1 MRFNAAHRVHN
12 PELSE
17 AENSQLFGKCNNPNG
32 HGHNYQLQV
41 TLRGVPDR
49 EGVLVDVPSL
59 ERIVSDAVIDR
70 LDHRNLNTEVPEF
83 RDHGVIPSVEN
94 IAQVCYRMLEPRITE
109 AHGHASL
116 ASVTVWETTKTWCE
130 YTED

>member
-1 MRFNAAHRVHN
+1 MVVYLTRKCEFSASHHYHN
-12 PELSE
+12 PQFS
-17 AENSQLFGKCNNPNG
+17 AEENRRVFGKCNNPNG

-49 EGVLVDVPSL
+49 NGVLIDVPSL
-59 ERIVSDAVIDR
+59 ERIVSAAVIDQ

-94 IAQVCYRMLEPRITE
+94 IAQVCYRMLEPRINET
-109 AHGHASL
+109 HGHASL
-116 ASVTVWETTKTWCE
+116 ASVTV
-130 YTED
+130 